1 MKRHASRSD
10 WFVPGLPVV
19 VGVLLALPR
28 IGLGYF
34 WDDYIF
40 LTSAQ
45 ANPFSF
51 LLPNPTTIYFR
62 PISMGLY
69 FLALLPLGPFGSIV
83 GHVLNLILLALSIV
97 LVELLAKRTAGK
109 GAALF
114 AGLTYAAL
122 FSMPSLVAWTTASQ
136 DLLAIVFLLLAFN
149 LRQAG
154 KTWGSLACA
163 ACALLSKEPA
173 IALVPALVLWDW
185 AMGRKPPRLAFHG
198 LLFGGL
204 AVVWAG
210 INPGIHEF
218 FIHGFQS
225 PATGYVGVE
234 RPERWALYVGRY
246 LLAVLNIPFTGVATP
261 WPRDLTGIAVG
272 SVTVLSLGL
281 WILRGRIP
289 ALTTPDRIG
298 HWRLLALS
306 GLMIL
311 PPVLLYT
318 VLVKH
323 WAPYYVSLPGIG
335 AALLIGTLLSRA
347 PRWVASALLVGFLL
361 IGVWSRGLTAPQD
374 AAFTERSFVEAS
386 RAIRLLED
394 RFRQLRPSLPHESR
408 VYLSISQT
416 GALGIFQTM
425 QQGQAIRIWYDD
437 PTLRTLLPQLRED
450 GSHPELLFRITSSLD
465 VVEIDP
471 DRCLY
476 RSSVTGA
483 PLDPEEIGMPI
494 RTFARGVAASGEW
507 RRSAQILEQVAQ
519 LDRGIDRVYDLRLAA
534 MALFANGASREAQ
547 QILSSQAPFSRE
559 DGLASIMKV
568 LAEPTRSATL
578 DSSAYQAFGIS
589 PSDPS
594 AVRELMRGFRDNGYP
609 AQALHFALR
618 LEAMVP
624 GDSEAKAVIER
635 SRR

>member
-1 MKRHASRSD
+1 M
-10 WFVPGLPVV
+10 
-19 VGVLLALPR
+19 
-28 IGLGYF
+28 GLGYF

-45 ANPFSF
+45 ASPFSF

-69 FLALLPLGPFGSIV
+69 FLALLPLGSFGSIV
-83 GHVLNLILLALSIV
+83 GHVLNLILLAISIV
-97 LVELLAKRTAGK
+97 LVELLAEKAVGK
-109 GAALF
+109 GASLF

-154 KTWGSLACA
+154 RTWGSLACT

-185 AMGRKPPRLAFHG
+185 VMGRKPHRVAFQA
-198 LLFGGL
+198 LLYGAL
-204 AVVWAG
+204 VVVWAA
-210 INPGIHEF
+210 IHPGIHEF
-218 FIHGFQS
+218 FRHGFQS

-234 RPERWALYVGRY
+234 HPERWARYVGRY
-246 LLAVLNIPFTGVATP
+246 LLAVLNVPFTGAATP

-272 SVTVLSLGL
+272 SATVLSLGL
-281 WILRGRIP
+281 WLLRGRIP
-289 ALTTPDRIG
+289 APTTPGRMG
-298 HWRLLALS
+298 HRRLLALT

-311 PPVLLYT
+311 PPVFLYT

-335 AALLIGTLLSRA
+335 AALLIGTLLSGG

-386 RAIRLLED
+386 RAIRLLEA
-394 RFRQLRPSLPHESR
+394 RFRELRPSLPHEGWI
-408 VYLSISQT
+408 YLSIGQT

-425 QQGQAIRIWYDD
+425 LQGQAIRIWYGD
-437 PTLRTLLPQLRED
+437 PTIRTLQPQLREK
-450 GSHPELLFRITSSLD
+450 SPHPELLFRITSSLD

-476 RSSVTGA
+476 RSGVAGA
-483 PLDPEEIGMPI
+483 PLDPEDIGKPI
-494 RTFARGVAASGEW
+494 RTFARGVAASGDW
-507 RRSAQILEQVAQ
+507 RRSARILERVAQ
-519 LDRGIDRVYDLRLAA
+519 LDSGADRVYDLRLGA
-534 MALFANGASREAQ
+534 MALFANGASHEAQ
-547 QILSSQAPFSRE
+547 QILSSEGPLSRE
-559 DGLASIMKV
+559 GGIASIMKV

-578 DSSAYQAFGIS
+578 DSCAYQAFGIS

-618 LEAMVP
+618 LEALVP
-624 GDSEAKAVIER
+624 GDPEAKAVIEE